1 VWVTPRPKGSGGTIV
16 ITGAIGDYGKAFNAS
31 SAGKS
36 QKKGGYE

>member
-1 VWVTPRPKGSGGTIV
+1 VWVTPSPKGSGGTIV